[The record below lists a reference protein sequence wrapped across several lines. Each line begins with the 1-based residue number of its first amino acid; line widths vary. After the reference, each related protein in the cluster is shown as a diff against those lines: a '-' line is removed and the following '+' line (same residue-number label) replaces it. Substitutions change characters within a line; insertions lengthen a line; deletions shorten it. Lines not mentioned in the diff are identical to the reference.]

1 MDVSYRIPVA
11 MSRYGGRVR
20 WCRCAALPDDDEAD
34 DEKADIEDKEVAA
47 AAEVTEADE
56 VLEPF

>member
-1 MDVSYRIPVA
+1 MLDEPA
-11 MSRYGGRVR
+11 CG
-20 WCRCAALPDDDEAD
+20 PDDDEEADVD

-47 AAEVTEADE
+47 AAEVAEEDE